1 VSRTAARVLVVAAAV
16 ALAACEPGSGAR
28 VSDIRGG
35 ETMALRI
42 SFDPT
47 PAYAR
52 EKIQYRVVVQDR
64 ESGQPIE
71 NGWGQVYA
79 TSRDGKNVYDNL
91 VAGTQLGAYFGT
103 LNFLTSGTWAVA
115 VRFRRD
121 SLAPLE
127 TVEWMQEVHAERSPE
142 FPNAS
147 PSSSPRPS
155 TPPPG
160 P

>member
-1 VSRTAARVLVVAAAV
+1 MSPAVRLMVPLAAV
-16 ALAACEPGSGAR
+16 VFAGCGPSDGAR
-28 VSDIRGG
+28 ASDIRGG

-42 SFDPT
+42 SFQPV

-79 TSRDGKNVYDNL
+79 TSRDAKNIYDNL
-91 VAGTQLGAYFGT
+91 VPGTPLGTYFGD
-103 LNFLTSGTWAVA
+103 LNFLTAGTWAVA

-121 SLAPLE
+121 TLAPLE
-127 TVEWMQEVHAERSPE
+127 TVEWMQDVHTERTPE
-142 FPNAS
+142 FPAAPS
-147 PSSSPRPS
+147 PAPAPA
-155 TPPPG
+155 PPPA
-160 P
+160 PHS

>member
-1 VSRTAARVLVVAAAV
+1 MSVAAARLMV
-16 ALAACEPGSGAR
+16 PLAAAILACCGPDTGAR
-28 VSDIRGG
+28 ASDIRGG

-42 SFDPT
+42 QFDPM

-52 EKIQYRVVVQDR
+52 EDIRYRVFVQDR

-79 TSRDGKNVYDNL
+79 TSQDRKSIYDNL
-91 VAGTQLGAYFGT
+91 GPGTELGTYYGK
-103 LNFLTSGTWAVA
+103 LNFLTAGSWAVA

-142 FPNAS
+142 FP
-147 PSSSPRPS
+147 P
-155 TPPPG
+155 
-160 P
+160 